1 MNNAVNERVFQWLT
15 EVRVLDGGFGTEC
28 QRRSNLQIDG
38 HMAWSSRLLKEDP
51 ELVVEIHKSF
61 LRAGCD
67 VISTNT
73 YQASL
78 TTLDKALGITQEEAE
93 NLMRTAVC
101 LARRACKEE
110 NNLDNQ
116 IEFHRKLPILIAGS
130 LVLMELALL
139 MGQSILDLIH
149 RQAHILLQSGVDFI
163 AWETVPLLI
172 EVSAI
177 CEVMRRLSSAYCWI
191 SVSSSDGK
199 TTSGGD
205 LLSSVAHEVQKCEQV
220 FGIGVNCNIPHN
232 LIGEALENLTF
243 KNSTECKTTSRK
255 LLLFYANDG
264 RLWMPND
271 LIGQPACHAQNG
283 GESWLQSTMRWA
295 KRREIQDTDH
305 PQQLTDSYNHPLA
318 HWVGGCCNVG
328 PDHIKRLAKWMK
340 PDEFIVC

>member
-1 MNNAVNERVFQWLT
+1 
-15 EVRVLDGGFGTEC
+15 
-28 QRRSNLQIDG
+28 
-38 HMAWSSRLLKEDP
+38 
-51 ELVVEIHKSF
+51 
-61 LRAGCD
+61 
-67 VISTNT
+67 
-73 YQASL
+73 
-78 TTLDKALGITQEEAE
+78 
-93 NLMRTAVC
+93 MRTAVC

-130 LVLMELALL
+130 LGPYGACIADGSEYTGSYSSAVTFNELVKFHY
-139 MGQSILDLIH
+139 S
-149 RQAHILLQSGVDFI
+149 RAHILLQSGVDFI